1 MRDRVLASVAVLAVV
16 VVILALVSVP
26 VAAQAVPSARQ
37 GAAGT
42 KPWTPPRTADGQPD
56 LQGIWSAAT
65 ITPLERPSELAGK
78 QVFTDEEAAEFEK
91 QTNELQNRDR
101 RDGQGSD
108 GVGPDGRSDVA
119 RAYNHFWWDFGTKI
133 VGTKRTSLVID
144 PPDGKIPALTPEGQ
158 RRAEAR
164 AVRGFDSWEDRNL
177 WERCIT
183 RGLPIVPGAYNNNYQ
198 IVQAP
203 GYVVI
208 LHEMIH
214 DARVVPLDGR
224 PHIASDIRQYFGD
237 GRGHWEGNTLVV
249 ETTNFSPNANF
260 RGSAEKLRLIER
272 FTRVAPDTLLYEF
285 TVNDPTMWTK
295 PWTAQVP
302 MSKIDELIYEYAC
315 HEGNEGMVG
324 ILSGARN
331 EEKAAEDGA
340 RKGSSR

>member
-1 MRDRVLASVAVLAVV
+1 MSDRVVASLAAAVAAMFVVLAQ
-16 VVILALVSVP
+16 VP
-26 VAAQAVPSARQ
+26 VAGQSLASTNAASA
-37 GAAGT
+37 T
-42 KPWTPPRTADGQPD
+42 KTWTPPRTPDGQPD

-65 ITPLERPSELAGK
+65 ITPLERPDELAGK
-78 QVFTDEEAAEFEK
+78 QVFTDEEAVEFEK
-91 QTNELQNRDR
+91 QTNARRNQDR
-101 RDGQGSD
+101 RDGAGTD
-108 GVGPDGRSDVA
+108 ADVG
-119 RAYNHFWWDFGTKI
+119 RAYNQFWWDFGTTI
-133 VGTKRTSLVID
+133 VGTKRTSLVVN
-144 PPDGKIPALTPEGQ
+144 PPDGRIPAMTPEGQ
-158 RRAEAR
+158 KRAEAR
-164 AVRGFDSWEDRNL
+164 AVRGYGSWTDRNL

-214 DARVVPLDGR
+214 DARVISFDGR
-224 PHIASDIRQYFGD
+224 PHISSGIRQYFGD

-249 ETTNFSPNANF
+249 ETTNFSPQANF
-260 RGSAEKLRLIER
+260 RGSAENLHLIER
-272 FTRVAPDTLLYEF
+272 FTRLAPDTLLYEF
-285 TVNDPTMWTK
+285 TVNDPTTWTK

-302 MSKIDELIYEYAC
+302 MPRINEMIYEYAC

-331 EEKAAEDGA
+331 QEKAAEEAA

>member
-183 RGLPIVPGAYNNNYQ
+183 RGLPIVPGAYNNNS
-198 IVQAP
+198 
-203 GYVVI
+203 
-208 LHEMIH
+208 
-214 DARVVPLDGR
+214 R
-224 PHIASDIRQYFGD
+224 S
-237 GRGHWEGNTLVV
+237 
-249 ETTNFSPNANF
+249 F
-260 RGSAEKLRLIER
+260 RLQG
-272 FTRVAPDTLLYEF
+272 T
-285 TVNDPTMWTK
+285 W
-295 PWTAQVP
+295 
-302 MSKIDELIYEYAC
+302 
-315 HEGNEGMVG
+315 
-324 ILSGARN
+324 
-331 EEKAAEDGA
+331 
-340 RKGSSR
+340 